1 MKLHFA
7 IASAVLASAQI
18 SFATAPADDLLAG
31 PSIVEEEVSQKDML
45 SRKLQ
50 ETGKK
55 INLNS
60 REQNRIW
67 LATIRALELSGTQ
80 QDTLEVL
87 LKEVQSAQIA
97 YQQEHGKELKAL
109 RKEQVAAKKNG
120 GDAPVGTSEKL
131 HKRIIELMEVAP
143 NVVTYQEQA
152 WVPLT
157 DSQQVEFRTNY
168 QTRVDEEQKKREER
182 MLQNDSMGEK
192 QRGFSP
198 TSPSDSDKESGNRG
212 KREIQNDGNI
222 DEASLRRIRF
232 LRRLQSLK
240 KD

>member
-50 ETGKK
+50 ETGKN

-60 REQNRIW
+60 REQNRVWI
-67 LATIRALELSGTQ
+67 ATIRALELSETQ
-80 QDTLEVL
+80 QVTLEVL

-97 YQQEHGKELKAL
+97 YQQEHGIELRAL
-109 RKEQVAAKKNG
+109 RKEKVAAKKNG
-120 GDAPVGTSEKL
+120 GDASVGTSEKS
-131 HKRIIELMEVAP
+131 HKRMIELMELAP

-152 WVPLT
+152 WVILT
-157 DSQQVEFRTNY
+157 DSQQTAFRTSY
-168 QTRVDEEQKKREER
+168 QTRLDEEQKKREER
-182 MLQNDSMGEK
+182 MLQNDPMGEK
-192 QRGFSP
+192 QRGFSQ

-212 KREIQNDGNI
+212 KHKILNDGNI
-222 DEASLRRIRF
+222 DEASLRRINF
-232 LRRLQSLK
+232 LRKLQGLQ
-240 KD
+240 DD